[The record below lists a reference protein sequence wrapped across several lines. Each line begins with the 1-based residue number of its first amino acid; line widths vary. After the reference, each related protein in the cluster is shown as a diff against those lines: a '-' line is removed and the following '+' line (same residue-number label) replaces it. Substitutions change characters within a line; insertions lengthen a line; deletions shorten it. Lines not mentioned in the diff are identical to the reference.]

1 MLTHRTGNLLRI
13 LPAGPLAGSVELPG
27 SKSVANR
34 ALVCAALADGTSTLT
49 RVGDARDIAV
59 MVEGLRALG
68 VRIEQPEP
76 ATLVV
81 HGCGGFVPAEIA
93 TIDAADAGTV
103 MRFLTAVAALGYGH
117 YHLDG
122 SARMRQR
129 PIGQLVDA
137 LRSLGAGIG
146 YARDE
151 GFPPLDV
158 VSRGLT
164 GGKVRFDRP
173 ASSQFVSA
181 VLMVAPYAAQD
192 VMVRV
197 DGGLPSRPY
206 VEMTIA
212 IMRRFG
218 VETIAGELDRFVV
231 PAHQRYEAREL
242 AIEPDA
248 SAATYFW
255 AAAAVTGGSVEV
267 RGLSPESLQG
277 DVGFADVL
285 AKMGCEVEQ
294 TPAGLRVARDPQ
306 QRLRGI
312 EVDLGDMPDTVQTL
326 AAVAVFAE
334 GPTVIRNVANL
345 AIKETDRLAALE
357 RELTKLGARVRR
369 LDDGLRIEPPAHV
382 LPATIETYNDHRM
395 AMSFAIAGLGVGGI
409 VLRDPDCVAKSFPRF
424 FETLETLR
432 PRHPRENDA

>member
-1 MLTHRTGNLLRI
+1 MLTDRTGNLLRI
-13 LPAGPLAGSVELPG
+13 LPAGPLVGSVELPG

-34 ALVCAALADGTSTLT
+34 ALVCAALADGTSTLR

-59 MVEGLRALG
+59 MADGLRALG
-68 VRIEQPEP
+68 IRIEQPEP
-76 ATLVV
+76 HTLIV
-81 HGCGGFVPAEIA
+81 HGCGGFIPAEMA
-93 TIDAADAGTV
+93 TIDAADAGTA
-103 MRFLTAVAALGYGH
+103 MRFLTALAALGYGH

-164 GGKVRFDRP
+164 GGRVRFDKP

-206 VEMTIA
+206 VEMTIR

-218 VETIAGELDRFVV
+218 VETVAGELDRFVV

-242 AIEPDA
+242 TIEPDA

-255 AAAAVTGGSVEV
+255 AAAAITGGSVEV
-267 RGLSPESLQG
+267 RGLSRESLQG
-277 DVGFADVL
+277 DVGFVDVL
-285 AKMGCEVEQ
+285 AEMGCAVEE
-294 TPAGLRVARDPQ
+294 TPAGLRVRRDPA
-306 QRLRGI
+306 RPLRGI
-312 EVDLGDMPDTVQTL
+312 DVDLGDMPDTVQTL
-326 AAVAVFAE
+326 AAVALFAE

-345 AIKETDRLAALE
+345 AIKETDRLTALE
-357 RELTKLGARVRR
+357 RELSKLGARVQR
-369 LDDGLRIEPPAHV
+369 LDGGLRIEPPAHI
-382 LPATIETYNDHRM
+382 LPAIIETYNDHRM
-395 AMSFAIAGLGVGGI
+395 AMSFATAGLGVAGI

-424 FETLETLR
+424 FETLETLQ
-432 PRHPRENDA
+432 PANPTENQR